1 MVLRLYSNKCICSI
15 VDLRSPKLHKIL
27 DTWIEEDL
35 GDGDLTR
42 FVLSDRRA
50 SAHWVAKE
58 DGTFCGGDLVK
69 LIFRKI
75 DPKVDI
81 QLLIEDGQK
90 FEKNQRLLELKGSS
104 SSLVAGERVSLN
116 VAMHL
121 SGIATSTAVLITKL
135 SGSKVKLADTR
146 KTTPGMRIFE
156 KYAFHCG
163 GGINHRL
170 GLDDAAMLKENH
182 IEWSQ
187 GISESIKILKN
198 TIPWTKKI
206 IVEAETPSQAKE
218 AVEAGADGVLLDEM
232 SIQAIEQLVPELRQL
247 SKNSNS
253 KYVSQDIVIEV
264 SGINPNN
271 VSDYMF
277 TGIDLISTSA
287 PITKSKWIDFS
298 MRFD

>member
-1 MVLRLYSNKCICSI
+1 M
-15 VDLRSPKLHKIL
+15 DLRSPKLHKIL

-42 FVLSDRRA
+42 FVLNDRSA
-50 SAHWVAKE
+50 SAHWIAKE
-58 DGTFCGGDLVK
+58 DGTFCGGDLIK
-69 LIFRKI
+69 LIFQKI
-75 DPKVDI
+75 DPQVNI
-81 QLLIEDGQK
+81 QLLIKDGQK
-90 FEKNQRLLELKGSS
+90 FKKNQRLLELEGPS

-121 SGIATSTAVLITKL
+121 SGIATSTALLVTKL

-146 KTTPGMRIFE
+146 KTTPGLRIFE
-156 KYAFHCG
+156 KYAFSCG

-182 IEWSQ
+182 IEWSK
-187 GISESIKILKN
+187 GIRESIKILKQ

-232 SIQAIEQLVPELRQL
+232 SIQTIQELVPELRQL
-247 SKNSNS
+247 SKSSKS
-253 KYVSQDIVIEV
+253 KYVSQNIVIEV

-271 VSDYMF
+271 LSDYIL

-287 PITKSKWIDFS
+287 SITKSKWIDFS
-298 MRFD
+298 MRFN

>member
-1 MVLRLYSNKCICSI
+1 M
-15 VDLRSPKLHKIL
+15 DLRSPKLHKIL

-42 FVLSDRRA
+42 FVLSDRSV

-121 SGIATSTAVLITKL
+121 SGIATSTALLVTKL

-146 KTTPGMRIFE
+146 KTTPGMRVFE

-232 SIQAIEQLVPELRQL
+232 SIQTIEKLVPELRQL

-253 KYVSQDIVIEV
+253 KYVSQNIVIEV

-271 VSDYMF
+271 VSDYIF

-298 MRFD
+298 MRFN

>member
-1 MVLRLYSNKCICSI
+1 M
-15 VDLRSPKLHKIL
+15 DLRSPKLNKII

-35 GDGDLTR
+35 GNGDLTR
-42 FVLSDRRA
+42 YVLNNRNA
-50 SAHWVAKE
+50 SAHWIAKE
-58 DGTFCGGDLVK
+58 DGTFCGGELIK
-69 LIFRKI
+69 LIFQKI
-75 DPKVDI
+75 DPQVDI
-81 QLLIEDGQK
+81 QLLIKDGEI
-90 FEKNQRLLELKGSS
+90 FEKNQRLLELKGPST
-104 SSLVAGERVSLN
+104 SLVAGERVTLN

-121 SGIATSTAVLITKL
+121 SGIATSTALLVTKL
-135 SGSKVKLADTR
+135 SGSNVKLADTR
-146 KTTPGMRIFE
+146 KTTPGIRVFE
-156 KYAFHCG
+156 KYAFRCG

-182 IEWSQ
+182 IEWSK
-187 GISESIKILKN
+187 GISESIKVLKK

-206 IVEAETPSQAKE
+206 IVEAETPEQAKE

-232 SIQAIEQLVPELRQL
+232 TIQTIQRLVPELRQL
-247 SKNSNS
+247 SKASQS
-253 KYVSQDIVIEV
+253 EYVSQNIVIEV

-271 VSDYMF
+271 LSDYIF

>member
-1 MVLRLYSNKCICSI
+1 M
-15 VDLRSPKLHKIL
+15 DLRSPKLHKIL

-42 FVLSDRRA
+42 FVLNDRSA
-50 SAHWVAKE
+50 SAHWLAKE
-58 DGTFCGGDLVK
+58 GGIFCGGDLVK

-75 DPKVDI
+75 DPQVDI

-90 FEKNQRLLELKGSS
+90 FEKNQKLIELKGAS
-104 SSLVAGERVSLN
+104 SSLVAGERVTLN

-121 SGIATSTAVLITKL
+121 SGIATSTACLVTTL
-135 SGSKVKLADTR
+135 SGSNVKLADTR
-146 KTTPGMRIFE
+146 KTTPGLRIFE

-198 TIPWTKKI
+198 TLPWTKKI

-232 SIQAIEQLVPELRQL
+232 SIQTIEKLVPELRQL
-247 SKNSNS
+247 SRTSNS
-253 KYVSQDIVIEV
+253 KYVSQNIVIEV
-264 SGINPNN
+264 SGIDPNN
-271 VSDYMF
+271 VSDYIY

>member
-1 MVLRLYSNKCICSI
+1 M
-15 VDLRSPKLHKIL
+15 DFRSPKLHKIL

-42 FVLSDRRA
+42 FVLNNRSA
-50 SAHWVAKE
+50 SAHWIAKE
-58 DGTFCGGDLVK
+58 DGTFCGGELIK
-69 LIFRKI
+69 LIFKKI
-75 DPKVDI
+75 DPQVDI
-81 QLLIEDGQK
+81 QLLIKDGQK
-90 FEKNQRLLELKGSS
+90 FDHNQRLLNLQGPS
-104 SSLVAGERVSLN
+104 SSLVAGERVALN

-121 SGIATSTAVLITKL
+121 SGIATSTALLVTKL
-135 SGSKVKLADTR
+135 SGSNVKLADTR
-146 KTTPGMRIFE
+146 KTTPGIRAFE

-182 IEWSQ
+182 IEWSK
-187 GISESIKILKN
+187 GISESVKVLKK

-206 IVEAETPSQAKE
+206 IVEAETPTQAKE

-232 SIQAIEQLVPELRQL
+232 SIQAIKKLVPELRQL
-247 SKNSNS
+247 AKNTKSI
-253 KYVSQDIVIEV
+253 YVSQNIVIEV

-271 VSDYMF
+271 LSDYIF

-298 MRFD
+298 MRFH

>member
-1 MVLRLYSNKCICSI
+1 M
-15 VDLRSPKLHKIL
+15 DLRSPKLHKIL

-42 FVLSDRRA
+42 FILNDRSA
-50 SAHWVAKE
+50 SAHWIAKE
-58 DGTFCGGDLVK
+58 GGIFCGGDLVK

-75 DPKVDI
+75 DPQVDI

-90 FEKNQRLLELKGSS
+90 FEKNQRLIELKGSS
-104 SSLVAGERVSLN
+104 SSLVAGERVTLN

-121 SGIATSTAVLITKL
+121 SGIATSTALLVTKL
-135 SGSKVKLADTR
+135 LGSNVKLADTR
-146 KTTPGMRIFE
+146 KTTPGLRIFE

-198 TIPWTKKI
+198 TLPWTKKI

-232 SIQAIEQLVPELRQL
+232 SIQTIAKLVPELRQL
-247 SKNSNS
+247 SKTSDS
-253 KYVSQDIVIEV
+253 KYVSQNIVIEV

-271 VSDYMF
+271 LSDYIF

>member
-1 MVLRLYSNKCICSI
+1 

-42 FVLSDRRA
+42 FALNDRST
-50 SAHWVAKE
+50 SAHWIAKE

-75 DPKVDI
+75 DPQVDI

-104 SSLVAGERVSLN
+104 SSLVAGERVTLN

-121 SGIATSTAVLITKL
+121 SGIATSTALLVTKL
-135 SGSKVKLADTR
+135 SGSNVKLADTR
-146 KTTPGMRIFE
+146 KTTPGLRIFE

-198 TIPWTKKI
+198 TLPWTKKI

-232 SIQAIEQLVPELRQL
+232 SIQTIE
-247 SKNSNS
+247 N
-253 KYVSQDIVIEV
+253 
-264 SGINPNN
+264 
-271 VSDYMF
+271 
-277 TGIDLISTSA
+277 
-287 PITKSKWIDFS
+287 
-298 MRFD
+298 

>member
-1 MVLRLYSNKCICSI
+1 

-35 GDGDLTR
+35 GNGDLTR
-42 FVLSDRRA
+42 FVLKNRKA
-50 SAHWVAKE
+50 SAHWIAKE
-58 DGTFCGGDLVK
+58 DGTFCGGDLIK
-69 LIFRKI
+69 LIFQKI
-75 DPKVDI
+75 DPKIEI

-90 FEKNQRLLELKGSS
+90 FEKNQRLLELQGPS
-104 SSLVAGERVSLN
+104 SSLVAGERVTLN
-116 VAMHL
+116 IAMHL
-121 SGIATSTAVLITKL
+121 SGIATSTALLVTKL
-135 SGSKVKLADTR
+135 SGSNVKLADTR
-146 KTTPGMRIFE
+146 KTTPGLRILE
-156 KYAFHCG
+156 KYAFLCG

-182 IEWSQ
+182 IAWSK
-187 GISESIKILKN
+187 GISESIKILKE

-206 IVEAETPSQAKE
+206 IVEAETASQAKE

-232 SIQAIEQLVPELRQL
+232 SIQTIKKLVPELRQL

-253 KYVSQDIVIEV
+253 KYVSQNIVIEV

-271 VSDYMF
+271 LSDYIF

-287 PITKSKWIDFS
+287 AITKSKWIDFS
-298 MRFD
+298 MRFN

>member
-1 MVLRLYSNKCICSI
+1 M
-15 VDLRSPKLHKIL
+15 DLRSPKLHKIL

-42 FVLSDRRA
+42 FVLNGRSA

-58 DGTFCGGDLVK
+58 SGIFCGGDLVK
-69 LIFRKI
+69 IMFSKI
-75 DPKVDI
+75 DPQVDI

-90 FEKNQRLLELKGSS
+90 FEKNQRLIELKGLST
-104 SSLVAGERVSLN
+104 SLVAGERVTLN

-121 SGIATSTAVLITKL
+121 SGIATSTALLVTKL
-135 SGSKVKLADTR
+135 SGSNVKLADTR
-146 KTTPGMRIFE
+146 KTTPGLRIFE

-198 TIPWTKKI
+198 TLPWTKKI
-206 IVEAETPSQAKE
+206 IVEAETPCQAKE

-232 SIQAIEQLVPELRQL
+232 SVQTIAELVPELRQL
-247 SKNSNS
+247 SKTSNS
-253 KYVSQDIVIEV
+253 QYVSQNIVIEV

-271 VSDYMF
+271 LSDYIF

>member
-1 MVLRLYSNKCICSI
+1 M
-15 VDLRSPKLHKIL
+15 DFRSPKLHKIL

-42 FVLSDRRA
+42 FVLNNRIA
-50 SAHWVAKE
+50 SAHWIAKE
-58 DGTFCGGDLVK
+58 NGTFCGGDLIK
-69 LIFRKI
+69 LIFKKI
-75 DPKVDI
+75 DPQVDI

-90 FEKNQRLLELKGSS
+90 FEKNQRLLELQGPS
-104 SSLVAGERVSLN
+104 SSLVAGERITLN

-121 SGIATSTAVLITKL
+121 SGIATSTALLVTKL
-135 SGSKVKLADTR
+135 SGSNVKLADTR
-146 KTTPGMRIFE
+146 KTTPGIRIFE
-156 KYAFHCG
+156 KYAFRCG

-182 IEWSQ
+182 IEWST
-187 GISESIKILKN
+187 GISESIKILKG
-198 TIPWTKKI
+198 TIPWTKKV
-206 IVEAETPSQAKE
+206 IVEAETPTQAKE

-232 SIQAIEQLVPELRQL
+232 PIETIEKLVPELRQL
-247 SKNSNS
+247 SKTSKS
-253 KYVSQDIVIEV
+253 KYVSKNIVIEV

-271 VSDYMF
+271 LTDYIF

-298 MRFD
+298 MRFN

>member
-1 MVLRLYSNKCICSI
+1 M
-15 VDLRSPKLHKIL
+15 DLRSPKLHKIL
-27 DTWIEEDL
+27 DNWIEEDL

-42 FVLSDRRA
+42 FVLSDRSA

-81 QLLIEDGQK
+81 RLLIDDGQK
-90 FEKNQRLLELKGSS
+90 FEKNQRLLELKGPS

-121 SGIATSTAVLITKL
+121 SGIATSTAVLVTKL

-206 IVEAETPSQAKE
+206 IVEAETSSQAKE

-247 SKNSNS
+247 SKTSNS

-271 VSDYMF
+271 VSDYIF

>member
-1 MVLRLYSNKCICSI
+1 M
-15 VDLRSPKLHKIL
+15 DLRSPKLHKIL

-42 FVLSDRRA
+42 FVLNDRSA
-50 SAHWVAKE
+50 SAHWLAKE
-58 DGTFCGGDLVK
+58 SGIFCGGDLVK

-75 DPKVDI
+75 DPQVDI

-90 FEKNQRLLELKGSS
+90 FEKNQKLIELKGAS
-104 SSLVAGERVSLN
+104 SSLVTGERVTLN

-121 SGIATSTAVLITKL
+121 SGIATSTARLVTTL
-135 SGSKVKLADTR
+135 SGSNVKLADTR
-146 KTTPGMRIFE
+146 KTTPGLRIFE

-198 TIPWTKKI
+198 TLPWTKKI

-232 SIQAIEQLVPELRQL
+232 SIQTITKLVPELRQL
-247 SKNSNS
+247 SKNSKS
-253 KYVSQDIVIEV
+253 KYVSQNIVIEV

-271 VSDYMF
+271 VSDYIF

>member
-1 MVLRLYSNKCICSI
+1 M
-15 VDLRSPKLHKIL
+15 DLRSPKLHKIL

-42 FVLSDRRA
+42 FVLSDRSA

-58 DGTFCGGDLVK
+58 DGTFCGGELVK

-75 DPKVDI
+75 APKVDI
-81 QLLIEDGQK
+81 RLLIDDGQK
-90 FEKNQRLLELKGSS
+90 FEKNQRLLELKGPS

-121 SGIATSTAVLITKL
+121 SGIATSTAVLVTKL

>member
-1 MVLRLYSNKCICSI
+1 M
-15 VDLRSPKLHKIL
+15 DLRSPKLHKIL
-27 DTWIEEDL
+27 DAWIEEDL

-42 FVLSDRRA
+42 FVLKDRSA

-58 DGTFCGGDLVK
+58 GGIFCGGNLVK

-90 FEKNQRLLELKGSS
+90 FEKNQRLIELKGSA
-104 SSLVAGERVSLN
+104 SSLVAGERVTLN

-121 SGIATSTAVLITKL
+121 SGIATSTALLVTKL
-135 SGSKVKLADTR
+135 SGSNVKLADTR
-146 KTTPGMRIFE
+146 KTTPGLRVFE

-198 TIPWTKKI
+198 TLPWTKKI

-232 SIQAIEQLVPELRQL
+232 SIQTIAKLVPELRQL
-247 SKNSNS
+247 SKTSNS
-253 KYVSQDIVIEV
+253 KYVSQNIVIEV

-271 VSDYMF
+271 LSDYIF

-287 PITKSKWIDFS
+287 PITKSTWIDFS

>member
-1 MVLRLYSNKCICSI
+1 M
-15 VDLRSPKLHKIL
+15 DLRSPKLHKIL

-42 FVLSDRRA
+42 FVLNDRSA

-58 DGTFCGGDLVK
+58 GGIFCGGDLVK

-75 DPKVDI
+75 DPQVDI

-104 SSLVAGERVSLN
+104 SSLVAGERVTLN

-121 SGIATSTAVLITKL
+121 SGIATSTALLITKL
-135 SGSKVKLADTR
+135 SGSNVKLADTR
-146 KTTPGMRIFE
+146 KTTPGLRIFE

-198 TIPWTKKI
+198 TLPWTKKI

-218 AVEAGADGVLLDEM
+218 AVEAGADGILLDEM
-232 SIQAIEQLVPELRQL
+232 SIQTIEKLVPELRQL
-247 SKNSNS
+247 SKTSNS
-253 KYVSQDIVIEV
+253 KYVSQNIVIEV

-271 VSDYMF
+271 LSDYIF

-287 PITKSKWIDFS
+287 PMTKSKWIDFS

>member
-1 MVLRLYSNKCICSI
+1 M
-15 VDLRSPKLHKIL
+15 DFRSPKLHKIL

-42 FVLSDRRA
+42 FVLNERSA

-58 DGTFCGGDLVK
+58 NGIFCGGDLVK
-69 LIFRKI
+69 LIFGKI

-81 QLLIEDGQK
+81 QLLMKDGQK
-90 FEKNQRLLELKGSS
+90 FEKNQRLIELKGSS
-104 SSLVAGERVSLN
+104 SSLVAGERITLN

-121 SGIATSTAVLITKL
+121 SGIATSTALLVTKL
-135 SGSKVKLADTR
+135 SGTNVKLADTR
-146 KTTPGMRIFE
+146 KTTPGLRIFE

-182 IEWSQ
+182 IEWSK
-187 GISESIKILKN
+187 GIRDSVRILKE
-198 TIPWTKKI
+198 TIPWPKKI
-206 IVEAETPSQAKE
+206 IVEAETPIQAKE

-232 SIQAIEQLVPELRQL
+232 SIQTIEKLVPELRQL
-247 SKNSNS
+247 SKKTNS
-253 KYVSQDIVIEV
+253 KYVSQSIVIEV

-271 VSDYMF
+271 LTDYIS

-287 PITKSKWIDFS
+287 PITKSKWIDIS
-298 MRFD
+298 MRYD

>member
-1 MVLRLYSNKCICSI
+1 M
-15 VDLRSPKLHKIL
+15 DLRSPKLHKIL

-42 FVLSDRRA
+42 FVLNDKSA

-58 DGTFCGGDLVK
+58 CGIFCGGDLVK

-75 DPKVDI
+75 DPQVDI

-90 FEKNQRLLELKGSS
+90 FEKNQKLIELKGAS
-104 SSLVAGERVSLN
+104 SSLVTGERVTLN

-121 SGIATSTAVLITKL
+121 SGIATSTACLVTTL
-135 SGSKVKLADTR
+135 SGSNVKLADTR
-146 KTTPGMRIFE
+146 KTTPGLRIFE

-198 TIPWTKKI
+198 TLPWTKKI

-232 SIQAIEQLVPELRQL
+232 SIQTIEKLVPELRQL
-247 SKNSNS
+247 SKASNS
-253 KYVSQDIVIEV
+253 KYVSQNIVIEV
-264 SGINPNN
+264 SGIDPNN
-271 VSDYMF
+271 VSDYMY

>member
-1 MVLRLYSNKCICSI
+1 M
-15 VDLRSPKLHKIL
+15 DLRSPKLHKIL

-42 FVLSDRRA
+42 FVLNDRSS

-58 DGTFCGGDLVK
+58 DGIFCGGDLVR

-75 DPKVDI
+75 DPQVNI

-90 FEKNQRLLELKGSS
+90 FEKNQRLLELNGSA
-104 SSLVAGERVSLN
+104 SSLVAGERLTLN
-116 VAMHL
+116 IAMHL
-121 SGIATSTAVLITKL
+121 SGIATSTASLVSKL
-135 SGSKVKLADTR
+135 SGSNIKLADTR
-146 KTTPGMRIFE
+146 KTTPGLRIFE

-170 GLDDAAMLKENH
+170 SLDDAAMLKENH

-187 GISESIKILKN
+187 GINESIKILKR

-206 IVEAETPSQAKE
+206 IVEAETASQAKE
-218 AVEAGADGVLLDEM
+218 AIKAGADGVLLDEM
-232 SIQAIEQLVPELRQL
+232 SIETITKLVPELRQL
-247 SKNSNS
+247 SEKHKSNN
-253 KYVSQDIVIEV
+253 VSQNVVIEV

-271 VSDYMF
+271 ISDYIF

-287 PITKSKWIDFS
+287 AITKSKWIDFS

>member
-1 MVLRLYSNKCICSI
+1 M
-15 VDLRSPKLHKIL
+15 DFRSPKLRKIL

-35 GDGDLTR
+35 GNGDLTS
-42 FVLSDRRA
+42 FVLKNQSV
-50 SAHWVAKE
+50 SAHWIAKE
-58 DGTFCGGDLVK
+58 DGTFCGGNLIK
-69 LIFRKI
+69 LIFEKI
-75 DPKVDI
+75 DPKVEI
-81 QLLIEDGQK
+81 HLLIKDGEK
-90 FEKNQRLLELKGSS
+90 FHKNQILLELNGPS
-104 SSLVAGERVSLN
+104 SSLVAGERVALN
-116 VAMHL
+116 IAMHL
-121 SGIATSTAVLITKL
+121 SGIATSTAQLVSKL
-135 SGSKVKLADTR
+135 TGSNIKLADTR
-146 KTTPGMRIFE
+146 KTTPGIRIFE

-187 GISESIKILKN
+187 GISENIKILRN

-206 IVEAETPSQAKE
+206 IVEAETPTQAKE

-232 SIQAIEQLVPELRQL
+232 SIQTIAKLVPELRQL
-247 SKNSNS
+247 SKNIKSN
-253 KYVSQDIVIEV
+253 YVSKNIVIEV

-271 VSDYMF
+271 LSDYIF